1 MVPFFRAVRGRE
13 RGVAKRPPPC
23 GGEAPT
29 KVAKRPFVGGGV
41 PLRSPVF
48 NGKVIQNMGRFER
61 NLAEMVFGPCPT
73 ARVGGFAIC
82 VRMAELLSTE
92 GEKIAVL
99 AVFGDSKAI

>member
-1 MVPFFRAVRGRE
+1 MWFPFSGRFRGERE
-13 RGVAKRPPPC
+13 APHC

-29 KVAKRPFVGGGV
+29 KVANRPFVGGGV

-61 NLAEMVFGPCPT
+61 NLAGMVFGPCPT
-73 ARVGGFAIC
+73 SRVGGFAIR

-92 GEKIAVL
+92 GEKIGVL
-99 AVFGDSKAI
+99 AVFGVSKAI